1 MKGQKLM
8 SREVDILSS
17 LTMKQQVRS
26 VGLKS
31 GPIDSEDLS
40 MILQAVL
47 WKSDIRCLSLHNC
60 RLNSDVIQSALDSS
74 RYTKNDKVAGGSE
87 IENKQKTSGKREDN
101 EDDMRFVNDK
111 LILLD
116 FSFNS
121 LDSKSF
127 KGVSAMIKKCSN
139 LQILVLDGNK
149 MQARDVSSL
158 FESIKGHTSLTH
170 VSLSDCGLTDDCL
183 DQISFALKIN
193 R

>member
-60 RLNSDVIQSALDSS
+60 RLNSYVIQSALDNS
-74 RYTKNDKVAGGSE
+74 RFIKNKEVAGISE
-87 IENKQKTSGKREDN
+87 IEKKQKTSGKREDN
-101 EDDMRFVNDK
+101 EEDMRVVNDK

-121 LDSKSF
+121 LDSKSI
-127 KGVSAMIKKCSN
+127 KSVSAMIKKCSI
-139 LQILVLDGNK
+139 LQVLVLDGNK
-149 MQARDVSSL
+149 MQTRDVLSL
-158 FESIKGHTSLTH
+158 FESIRGHTSITH

-183 DQISFALKIN
+183 DQISFALKMN